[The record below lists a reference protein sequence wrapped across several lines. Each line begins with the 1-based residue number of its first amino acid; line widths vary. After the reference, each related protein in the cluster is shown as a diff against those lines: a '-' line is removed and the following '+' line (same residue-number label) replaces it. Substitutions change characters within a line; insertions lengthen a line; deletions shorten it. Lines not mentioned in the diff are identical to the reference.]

1 MGIIATIVI
10 GLIVGVIARF
20 VYPGE
25 QKMGW
30 LWTIALGI
38 GGAVVAGWGGELL
51 GIYKAGEPVG
61 FIGSVIGAL
70 VLLFIYNRAIAKK

>member
-1 MGIIATIVI
+1 MGIIATIVV

-30 LWTIALGI
+30 LWTTALGI

-51 GIYKAGEPVG
+51 GIYKAGEPAG

-70 VLLFIYNRAIAKK
+70 ALLLVYNRMIAKR

>member
-1 MGIIATIVI
+1 MGIIATILV
-10 GLIVGVIARF
+10 GFIVGVIARF

-25 QKMGW
+25 QRMSW

-38 GGAVVAGWGGELL
+38 GGAIVAGWGGQML
-51 GIYKAGEPVG
+51 GLYKADEPVG

-70 VLLFIYNRAIAKK
+70 LLLFVYNRMIAKK